1 MNPGETYR
9 TANDLMAEVARPGS
23 GWRKVSMDEAAAQA
37 NAGRVAIA
45 GRTDLKDSGHV
56 EVVLPGKYRPAGGF
70 LGLPLSKEL
79 YPPVMSGSSSGYQGA
94 MSRGEKTVRDAW
106 RAEDWRDVT
115 FWVHD

>member
-1 MNPGETYR
+1 
-9 TANDLMAEVARPGS
+9 
-23 GWRKVSMDEAAAQA
+23 MDEAAALA

-45 GRTDLKDSGHV
+45 GRADRQGSGHV
-56 EVVLPGKYRPAGGF
+56 EVVVPGQYRPAGGF

-79 YPPVMSGSSSGYQGA
+79 YPPAMSGSSSGYQCA

-106 RAEDWRDVT
+106 RADDWRDVT